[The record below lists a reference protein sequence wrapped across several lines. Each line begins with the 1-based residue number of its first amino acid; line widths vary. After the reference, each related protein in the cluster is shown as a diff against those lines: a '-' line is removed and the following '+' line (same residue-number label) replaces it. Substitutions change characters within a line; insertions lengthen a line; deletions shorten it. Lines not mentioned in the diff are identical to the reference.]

1 MQQIIRKA
9 VSQANKEWKGVEGWE
24 ERSPPSITQIQI
36 QIQRQVWEERSHP
49 SQQLFPQLSV
59 KDKDKPDRKL
69 FVQVDDI
76 SLPSFIPVVEVPV
89 LLPDLSR
96 CFRIGRENG
105 SSWRSPRLIQEHCS
119 EVGGTSSLPPYFP
132 KPKKGGF
139 NVENQKEKGENH
151 DF

>member
-1 MQQIIRKA
+1 MQQIICKA
-9 VSQANKEWKGVEGWE
+9 DSQANKKWEGVEGWE
-24 ERSPPSITQIQI
+24 ERSHPSWQCITQIQI

-59 KDKDKPDRKL
+59 KDKDKPDWKL

-89 LLPDLSR
+89 LLPDLSK

-105 SSWRSPRLIQEHCS
+105 SSRRSPRLIQEHCS

-139 NVENQKEKGENH
+139 DVEN
-151 DF
+151 